1 MIDAAFR
8 RVDSGTIAR
17 SLASRAQSVG
27 MSRTEPIVTAAM
39 NLALDVA
46 TAEVT
51 TAFRAEGIPSI
62 LLKGA
67 ALRDWPSPDP
77 ARTSVDVDLLVPPD
91 RFDDAERVLERL
103 GFESRALD
111 GLPYDRPAPAHP
123 WSGGTYG
130 AKVDVHRSLI
140 GVGAS
145 PEVSWSTLAAE
156 TDVLDLG
163 TAKVDALAPAA
174 RAMHVALHAAQHG
187 KEQTAPLRDLQR
199 AVDALPLV
207 LWAEAAEI
215 ATRLDALPSFAA
227 GLRLVPAGAALAS
240 ALKVPRAQ
248 TTDVALMTATPPHT
262 ARGFAWLENVPG
274 VRAKGHFV
282 ARKLMPP
289 RDWLRA
295 WSPLARRGRLGL
307 AAAYA
312 WRPLWLLI
320 HAGPGFLAWRRAQRK
335 ARAGGRA

>member
-1 MIDAAFR
+1 MR
-8 RVDSGTIAR
+8 RMTHR
-17 SLASRAQSVG
+17 
-27 MSRTEPIVTAAM
+27 EPIVSAAI

-51 TAFRAEGIPSI
+51 AAFRAEGIPTI

-91 RFDDAERVLERL
+91 RFDDAEGVLERL

-111 GLPYDRPAPAHP
+111 GLPYDRPVPAHL

-130 AKVDVHRSLI
+130 AKVDLHRSLI
-140 GVGAS
+140 GVGDT
-145 PEVSWSTLAAE
+145 PGVTWTILAAE

-187 KEQTAPLRDLQR
+187 KEQTPPLRDLQR
-199 AVDALPLV
+199 AVDALPLE

-215 ATRLDALPSFAA
+215 ATRLDALPAFAA
-227 GLRLVPAGAALAS
+227 GLRLVPAGAAIAS
-240 ALKVPRAQ
+240 ALKLSRSQ
-248 TTDVALMTATPPHT
+248 TTDVALMAATPPDM
-262 ARGFAWLENVPG
+262 ARGFAWLDNLPG
-274 VRAKGHFV
+274 LRAKGHFV
-282 ARKLMPP
+282 ARKLVPP
-289 RDWLRA
+289 PEWLRA

-312 WRPLWLLI
+312 WRLLWLLV
-320 HAGPGFLAWRRAQRK
+320 HAGPGFLAWRRAQRE
-335 ARAGGRA
+335 ARPGRLG

>member
-1 MIDAAFR
+1 M
-8 RVDSGTIAR
+8 TH
-17 SLASRAQSVG
+17 
-27 MSRTEPIVTAAM
+27 TEPIVSAAI

-51 TAFRAEGIPSI
+51 AAFRAEGILTI

-77 ARTSVDVDLLVPPD
+77 ARTSVDIDLLVPPD
-91 RFDDAERVLERL
+91 RFDDAEGVLERL

-111 GLPYDRPAPAHP
+111 GLPYDRPVPAHT

-130 AKVDVHRSLI
+130 ANIDLHRSLI

-145 PEVSWSTLAAE
+145 PEVTWTILAAE
-156 TDVLDLG
+156 TNVLDLG

-187 KEQTAPLRDLQR
+187 KEQTPPLRDLQR
-199 AVDALPLV
+199 AVDALPLE

-215 ATRLDALPSFAA
+215 ATRLDALPAFAA
-227 GLRLVPAGAALAS
+227 GLRLVPAGAAIAS
-240 ALKVPRAQ
+240 ALKLPRAQ
-248 TTDVALMTATPPHT
+248 TTDVALMAATPPDM
-262 ARGFAWLENVPG
+262 ARGFAWLDNLPG
-274 VRAKGHFV
+274 LREKGHFI
-282 ARKLMPP
+282 ARKLVPP
-289 RDWLRA
+289 PDWLRA

-312 WRPLWLLI
+312 WRLLWLLV
-320 HAGPGFLAWRRAQRK
+320 HAGPGFLAWRRARRE
-335 ARAGGRA
+335 ARAGGLG

>member
-1 MIDAAFR
+1 M
-8 RVDSGTIAR
+8 TH
-17 SLASRAQSVG
+17 
-27 MSRTEPIVTAAM
+27 TEPIVSAAI

-51 TAFRAEGIPSI
+51 AAFRAEGILTI

-77 ARTSVDVDLLVPPD
+77 ARTSVDIDLLVPPD
-91 RFDDAERVLERL
+91 RFDDAEGVLERL

-111 GLPYDRPAPAHP
+111 GLPYDRPVPAHT

-130 AKVDVHRSLI
+130 ANIDLHRSLI

-145 PEVSWSTLAAE
+145 PEVTWTILAAE
-156 TDVLDLG
+156 TNVLDLG

-187 KEQTAPLRDLQR
+187 KEQTPPLRDLQR
-199 AVDALPLV
+199 AVEALPLE

-215 ATRLDALPSFAA
+215 ATRLDALPAFAA
-227 GLRLVPAGAALAS
+227 GLRLVPAGAAIAS
-240 ALKVPRAQ
+240 ALKLPRAQ
-248 TTDVALMTATPPHT
+248 TTDVALMAATPPDM
-262 ARGFAWLENVPG
+262 ARGFAWLDNLPG
-274 VRAKGHFV
+274 LREKGHFI
-282 ARKLMPP
+282 ARKLVPP
-289 RDWLRA
+289 PDWLRA

-312 WRPLWLLI
+312 WRLLWLLV
-320 HAGPGFLAWRRAQRK
+320 HAGPGFLAWRRARRE
-335 ARAGGRA
+335 ARAGGLG